1 MDIFENICRTC
12 GNDCLDAI
20 NIFVDSVF
28 VLDKN
33 VPLSEVLSACLPA
46 SRSLPPLRKSDDYP
60 KQICRVC
67 IKKLIMIY
75 EFNDKWLTANNEF
88 GVALK
93 FEQRRNRSR
102 VSQPQS
108 RSPSQ
113 PSPEQNAI
121 KFTVKTLDANDEVI
135 ETDDVDIKTANIMF
149 KHEPNEFVEME
160 MISEKELSAKSSSEA
175 AASSSINYQCA
186 LCEEQ
191 YHTLAAYQKH
201 HKFSHRNCQFIYYT
215 PGQ

>member
-1 MDIFENICRTC
+1 MEIFENICRTC

-20 NIFVDSVF
+20 NIFVDSVV

-33 VPLSEVLSACLPA
+33 VPISEVLAGCLPA
-46 SRSLPPLRKSDDYP
+46 CGSLPPLQRGDDYP
-60 KQICRVC
+60 QQICRVC

-75 EFNDKWLTANNEF
+75 EFNNKWLTANNEF

-102 VSQPQS
+102 VSQPTT
-108 RSPSQ
+108 
-113 PSPEQNAI
+113 EQNSI
-121 KFTVKTLDANDEVI
+121 KFTVKTLDANDQVI
-135 ETDDVDIKTANIMF
+135 ETDDDDIKATNIVF
-149 KHEPNEFVEME
+149 KNEPNEFVEME
-160 MISEKELSAKSSSEA
+160 MISEKELSTKTNLGV
-175 AASSSINYQCA
+175 ASTSINYQCA